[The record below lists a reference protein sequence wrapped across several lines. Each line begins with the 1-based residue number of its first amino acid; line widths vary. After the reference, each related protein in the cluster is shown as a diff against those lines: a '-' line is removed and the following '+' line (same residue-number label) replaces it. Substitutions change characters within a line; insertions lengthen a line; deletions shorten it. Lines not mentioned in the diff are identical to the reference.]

1 MPLTSKELMLI
12 QDNISMCENNIK
24 YLQGCAQLAND
35 SQIKN
40 LCNQLASEEKNG
52 LQLLMKHINT
62 AGQQ

>member
-24 YLQGCAQLAND
+24 YLQGCSQIATD

-40 LCNQLASEEKNG
+40 LCNQLASEEKND

-62 AGQQ
+62 AGQ

>member
-40 LCNQLASEEKNG
+40 LCNHLASEEKNG

>member
-40 LCNQLASEEKNG
+40 LCNQLASEERNG
-52 LQLLMKHINT
+52 LQLLIKHINT

>member
-40 LCNQLASEEKNG
+40 LCNQMASEEKNG
-52 LQLLMKHINT
+52 LQLLIKHINT